1 MKKTFLVLLIL
12 VLTAIPLLLTACNN
26 VSQTD
31 KLMQGYSCDEYELF
45 TYNVYYKGG
54 VVGEMTMKFE
64 VVAGESLTL
73 PSATEEDKTVTF
85 TGKKGTLLSTD
96 LTMGNGDAITSRVLY
111 TNGFSPVYSYKSTLI
126 GGVTNEMQ
134 VDYNGK
140 YLYAKRYENGKRT
153 AYVREKA
160 SGLYDNEMLYALVR
174 ASSVGDS
181 SYSMSFS
188 TLNPLTAA
196 KDTLTI
202 SKIGETEEAIAVLEP
217 EDYVLPEGK
226 TAFSLP
232 CYNLRISTDNK
243 YASTYS
249 MTVAKSRQ
257 TVKNETIDIE
267 NVHKI
272 ITTITEGDYKYVLK
286 DVKVV

>member
-1 MKKTFLVLLIL
+1 MKKIFLVLLIL

-64 VVAGESLTL
+64 VVAGESRTL
-73 PSATEEDKTVTF
+73 PSATEEGKTVTF

-96 LTMGNGDAITSRVLY
+96 LKVGDDVITSRVLY
-111 TNGFSPVYSYKSTLI
+111 TNGFSPIYSYKYTFI
-126 GGVTNEMQ
+126 DGVTKEMQ
-134 VDYNGK
+134 VDYRGK

-160 SGLYDNEMLYALVR
+160 SGMYDNEMLYALVR

-188 TLNPLTAA
+188 TVNALTAA
-196 KDTLTI
+196 KDNLTI
-202 SKIGETEEAIAVLEP
+202 SKTGVTEEAIAVLKP
-217 EDYVLPEGK
+217 ADYVLPEGK
-226 TAFSLP
+226 TAFTLP

-249 MTVAKSRQ
+249 MTVAKARQ
-257 TVKNETIDIE
+257 TVKNDTIDIN

-272 ITTITEGDYKYVLK
+272 ITTITNGDYKYVLK